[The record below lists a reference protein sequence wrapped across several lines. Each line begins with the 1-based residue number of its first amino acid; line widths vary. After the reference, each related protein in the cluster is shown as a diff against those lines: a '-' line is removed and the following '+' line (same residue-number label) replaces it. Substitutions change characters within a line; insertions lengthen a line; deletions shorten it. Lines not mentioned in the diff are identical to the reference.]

1 MKMKQESVLFVLI
14 SSLIANFVTL
24 QIIVPSAKM
33 KEILIPKLM
42 EENVYVRSLTG
53 WTTHNVL
60 YVLNKLE
67 IAFSVHRTVVNV
79 QNVQIHI
86 KNLMKMARNVFV

>member
-53 WTTHNVL
+53 
-60 YVLNKLE
+60 
-67 IAFSVHRTVVNV
+67 
-79 QNVQIHI
+79 
-86 KNLMKMARNVFV
+86 